1 MARVTFHL
9 LVGNDRLLMHPKLLS
24 LHLNLQHLYI
34 HRCSSW
40 PLDTMVQQI
49 LHLHL
54 HLLMVLHQLIGE
66 RNQLLLPLGP
76 AHSTHP
82 SIGLLQRCL
91 CD

>member
-9 LVGNDRLLMHPKLLS
+9 RVGNDRLLMHPKLLS
-24 LHLNLQHLYI
+24 LHLNLQHLCI

-49 LHLHL
+49 LHLLL
-54 HLLMVLHQLIGE
+54 HLLIVLHQLIGE
-66 RNQLLLPLGP
+66 RNQLLLLGL

-82 SIGLLQRCL
+82 PIGLLQRCL